1 MGGEELADPSDIS
14 DRLAPFV
21 GDRTATA
28 QEIRAVVRPGITE
41 ADIQALA
48 ERLRTTSES
57 EREGQTRMA
66 RG

>member
-21 GDRTATA
+21 GDRPATA

-48 ERLRTTSES
+48 ERLHPSP
-57 EREGQTRMA
+57 
-66 RG
+66 